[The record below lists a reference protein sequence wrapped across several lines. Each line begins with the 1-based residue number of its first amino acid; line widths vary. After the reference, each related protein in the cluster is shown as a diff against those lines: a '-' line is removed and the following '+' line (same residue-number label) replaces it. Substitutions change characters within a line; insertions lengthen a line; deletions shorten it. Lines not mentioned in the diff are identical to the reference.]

1 MRRIIAIA
9 VCLSL
14 TPTLAAAQCGGTD
27 LVAALKESDEA
38 AYNAMFD
45 RAHAVPNGQGVF
57 WQVTAGDAPPS
68 YLFGTFADTELADHA
83 LNPVVADALKG
94 ARLVMVEITAAE
106 QQRLD
111 ENLQNDPAYAIN
123 IDRSGLTAQLT
134 PEERAMAEKELTERG
149 VPFEIVDKLR
159 PPILYSII
167 SVPLCVTKQ
176 VQDGGKTLS
185 DEVDA
190 LAQDA
195 GVAIAGLETIE
206 RALGSVAA
214 VPAIDVILL
223 AGLRNLN
230 REEDLHRTAVELY
243 KQGEV
248 SAMWEF
254 GTMAVEQAVGAE
266 PGREAME
273 QLDAVMLGTRSKAW
287 VEVMAPELK
296 KGGVFVAVSA
306 AHFPGPDGLVELLRA
321 LDFNVVRLDG

>member
-14 TPTLAAAQCGGTD
+14 APALAEAQCGGTD
-27 LVAALKESDEA
+27 LVAALKDTDEA
-38 AYNAMFD
+38 SYNILFD
-45 RAHAVPNGQGVF
+45 RAHAVPNAQGVF
-57 WQVTAGDAPPS
+57 WKVTAGDAPPS
-68 YLFGTFADTELADHA
+68 YLFGTFPDPGLAEHA
-83 LNPVVADALKG
+83 LTPAVSDALKG
-94 ARLVMVEITAAE
+94 ARLVMVEMTAAE
-106 QQRLD
+106 QKRLD
-111 ENLQNDPAYAIN
+111 ENLQSDPAYAIN

-134 PEERAMAEKELTERG
+134 PDERTMAETELTERG

-159 PPILYSII
+159 PPILYSIL

-176 VQDGGKTLS
+176 VQGGEKTLS
-185 DEVDA
+185 DAVDA
-190 LAQDA
+190 AAQAA
-195 GVAIAGLETIE
+195 GVPIAGLETIE

-230 REEDLHRTAVELY
+230 REEDLHRTTVELY

-254 GTMAVEQAVGAE
+254 GTLAVERAVGIG

-273 QLDAVMLGTRSKAW
+273 QLDALMLGTRSKAW
-287 VEVMAPELK
+287 VEVMAPELT

-321 LDFNVVRLDG
+321 LDFTVMRLDG